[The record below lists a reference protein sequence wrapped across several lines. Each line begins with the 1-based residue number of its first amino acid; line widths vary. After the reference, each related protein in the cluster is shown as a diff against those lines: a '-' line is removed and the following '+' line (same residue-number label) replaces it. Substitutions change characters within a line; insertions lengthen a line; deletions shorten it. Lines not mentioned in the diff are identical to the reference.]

1 MNVILFSAARLA
13 GCTTRE
19 AEVLATYVE
28 SENARETARKLR
40 LSEQT
45 VKNHLSA
52 VRQRFNAPHTIAV
65 VVRLL
70 S

>member
-1 MNVILFSAARLA
+1 MNAAVFSAARLA
-13 GCTTRE
+13 GCSTRE
-19 AEVLATYVE
+19 AEVLATYVV
-28 SENARETARKLR
+28 SENARDAARKLG

-52 VRQRFNAPHTIAV
+52 VRQRFGAPHTIAV
-65 VVRLL
+65 VVKLL